1 MRAPLLVIAAG
12 GTGGHM
18 FPAQALAQEMLRRGW
33 RVALSTDDRGLRYAG
48 GFAAEVDRR
57 ALSAATFSRGG
68 VMARALAPMR
78 MAGGALE
85 ALRWFRA
92 DRPACVAGF
101 GGYPAFPAL
110 AASRLLG
117 LPRLIHEQNGVLG
130 RVNRLFAR
138 HVGAVACGTW
148 PLANP
153 PAGAILRAIGNPVR
167 DSVRNAAGVDY
178 APPDGESARLVV
190 FGGSQGASVF
200 ARLVPDAL
208 SSLPE
213 RQRARLR
220 VVQQAREGEIEA
232 VRAAYARAGIA
243 AECAAFFDDM
253 PDRIARAHLV
263 ISRAG
268 ASSVAELGVIGRPA
282 LLVPYPAAMDDH
294 QSANARALAQA
305 GAALVL
311 PERELTADLLAM
323 HVARLL
329 DAPAALRDMARAAK
343 AEGRPEAAA
352 DLADLVETLAA
363 GRPAP

>member
-1 MRAPLLVIAAG
+1 
-12 GTGGHM
+12 M

-48 GFAAEVDRR
+48 GFAAEVERR

-68 VMARALAPMR
+68 VIARALAPIR

-110 AASRLLG
+110 AAAWLLG

-148 PLANP
+148 PLDNP
-153 PAGAILRAIGNPVR
+153 PAGATLRAVGNPVR
-167 DSVRNAAGVDY
+167 DAVRQAACVDY
-178 APPDGESARLVV
+178 APPDGGSARLAV

-200 ARLVPDAL
+200 ARFVPAAL

-220 VVQQAREGEIEA
+220 VVQQAREGEIKA
-232 VRAAYARAGIA
+232 VRAAYAQAGIA
-243 AECAAFFDDM
+243 AQCAAFFDDM
-253 PDRIARAHLV
+253 PDRIAQAHLV

-268 ASSVAELGVIGRPA
+268 ASSVAEIGVIGRPA
-282 LLVPYPAAMDDH
+282 LLVPYAAAMDDH

-311 PERELTADLLAM
+311 PEGELTADLLAM

-329 DAPAALRDMARAAK
+329 DAPATLRDMARAAK